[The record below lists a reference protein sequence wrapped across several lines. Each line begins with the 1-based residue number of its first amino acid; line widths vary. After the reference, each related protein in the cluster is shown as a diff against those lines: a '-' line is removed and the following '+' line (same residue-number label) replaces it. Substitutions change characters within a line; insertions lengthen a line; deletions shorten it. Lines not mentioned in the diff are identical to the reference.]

1 MSDIVI
7 YTIITVSS
15 IGVIAAVILY
25 VASQKF
31 KVFEDPRIDE
41 VEDALPSA
49 NCGGCGFPGCRNFAE
64 ACVKADDMDNL
75 FCPVGGNDT
84 MTKVASIL
92 GKEAVQKAPQVAVVR
107 CSGSFE
113 HRPRTSFYDG
123 ASNCTINA
131 QLYSGDTG
139 CANGCLGLGECVDA
153 CTFGAMYMDEKTGL
167 PVVIE
172 DKCTAC
178 GDCVKACPK
187 DIIELRNKGKK
198 DRRIFVSCINVDK
211 GGVAK
216 KNCQVACIGCQKCF
230 KECKFDAIKIENFL
244 AYIDHNKCVMCRK
257 CVAACPTTAI
267 HEINFPVRK
276 IKAAKPAAKPVAA
289 KQVETAKSK
298 PELVSES
305 ASLVDLARKN
315 TEEDNT
321 KENK

>member
-15 IGVIAAVILY
+15 IGVVAAIILY
-25 VASQKF
+25 AAAQKF

-49 NCGGCGFPGCRNFAE
+49 NCGGCGYPGCRNFAE
-64 ACVKADDMDNL
+64 ECVKAENFDEL
-75 FCPVGGNDT
+75 FCPVGGNDL
-84 MTKVASIL
+84 MKQVATIL
-92 GKEAVQKAPQVAVVR
+92 GKDAVEKAPQVAVIR

-113 HRPRTSFYDG
+113 HRPKKNNYDG
-123 ASNCTINA
+123 AYNCTINTA
-131 QLYSGDTG
+131 LYSGDTG
-139 CANGCLGLGECVDA
+139 CENGCLGLGECVDS
-153 CTFGAMYMDEKTGL
+153 CTFDAMYMDEKTGL

-178 GDCVKACPK
+178 GDCVRACPK

-216 KNCQVACIGCQKCF
+216 KNCSVACIGCTKCE

-244 AYIDHNKCVMCRK
+244 AYIDFNKCVLCRK
-257 CVAACPTTAI
+257 CVSVCPTNAI
-267 HEINFPVRK
+267 HELNFPPKKVRAPK
-276 IKAAKPAAKPVAA
+276 VEKKEEVAE
-289 KQVETAKSK
+289 KT
-298 PELVSES
+298 VSETTN
-305 ASLVDLARKN
+305 LVDMAKKN
-315 TEEDNT
+315 NDTEQKDDN
-321 KENK
+321 N

>member
-7 YTIITVSS
+7 FTIITVSA

-25 VASQKF
+25 IASQKF

-49 NCGGCGFPGCRNFAE
+49 NCGGCGYPGCRNFAE

-75 FCPVGGNDT
+75 FCPVGGNDIMKT
-84 MTKVASIL
+84 VAAIL
-92 GKEAVQKAPQVAVVR
+92 GKQATEKAPQVAVIR

-113 HRPRTSFYDG
+113 HRPRTNFYDG
-123 ASNCTINA
+123 AGNCTINA

-153 CTFGAMYMDEKTGL
+153 CTFDAMYMDEKTGL

-178 GDCVKACPK
+178 GDCVRACPK
-187 DIIELRNKGKK
+187 DIIELRNKGKR

-216 KNCQVACIGCQKCF
+216 KNCEVACIGCQKCLR
-230 KECKFDAIKIENFL
+230 ECKFDAIKIESFL
-244 AYIDHNKCVMCRK
+244 AYIDHNKCVLCRK

-276 IKAAKPAAKPVAA
+276 IRAEKPK
-289 KQVETAKSK
+289 KETAKTDKK
-298 PELVSES
+298 PTRETKEP
-305 ASLVDLARKN
+305 ATENAQENISLVELAKKN
-315 TEEDNT
+315 
-321 KENK
+321 NK